1 MNIQLNVHAIIERAV
16 DEGVEQGV
24 RRAYKHTETPDIFDV
39 CQAVVTAVMEML
51 DEVII
56 YPPVVN

>member
-1 MNIQLNVHAIIERAV
+1 MNVQLNVYAIIERAV

-24 RRAYKHTETPDIFDV
+24 RRAFKHTETPDIFEV
-39 CQAVVTAVMEML
+39 CQAVTAAVMGML